1 MRIKIALLFPGQG
14 SQYVGMGAGLYSEFR
29 AAKQTF
35 DEADDVLGFDLK
47 KMCFDGDMNT
57 LTRTENAQP
66 AILTFSVA
74 AFRVFMETFA
84 IEPECAVGHSLG
96 EISALTCAGS
106 IAFDDALRIVRK
118 RGMLMQGTVAENTTM
133 MIAVK
138 DIDAEMVKEQCHHFS
153 NNNQV
158 VVISNYNAPS
168 QTVISGHKRA
178 VTQVG
183 KVLEAKGATLKI
195 LETSAPFHSPLM
207 EAAAG
212 KLKRELEKYTYHEM
226 NWDIVSNVTAL
237 PYESKNKIVENL
249 VSQLTAPVQWSGC
262 MHYLEQRGI
271 HRAVEL
277 GPRKV
282 LKNIMKKN
290 TLDIPVYSFDD
301 KTDAKM
307 FEKALKE
314 KFSRFFTGVLTAAVS
329 CRNRSRDN
337 NEYWQ
342 GVVKPYEIIEKIQDE
357 LDENGTIPTP
367 AQMEQALEMLR
378 SVLKT
383 KKVPIDEQVKRF
395 TRIFDDTGTRDL
407 FPGFQMPMPGK

>member
-1 MRIKIALLFPGQG
+1 MRIKIALIFPGQG

-35 DEADDVLGFDLK
+35 DEANDVLGFDLK

-74 AFRVFMETFA
+74 AFRVFTETFA

-96 EISALTCAGS
+96 EISALTCAGA

-118 RGMLMQGTVAENTTM
+118 RGMFMQETVAENTTM
-133 MIAVK
+133 MTAVK
-138 DIDAEMVKEQCHHFS
+138 DIDAEIVKEQCHLMS
-153 NNNQV
+153 NNNHV

-168 QTVISGHKRA
+168 QTVISGHKQA

-183 KVLEAKGATLKI
+183 KALEAKGAALKI

-207 EAAAG
+207 ETAAG

-226 NWDIVSNVTAL
+226 KWHIVSNVTAL

-249 VSQLTAPVQWSGC
+249 VSQLTTPVQWSRC

-271 HRAVEL
+271 HSAVEL

-290 TLDIPVYSFDD
+290 TLNIPVYSFDD
-301 KTDAKM
+301 KTDLKM
-307 FEKALKE
+307 FEKDIKE
-314 KFSRFFTGVLTAAVS
+314 IFSGFFTGVLAAAVT
-329 CRNRSRDN
+329 CRNRSKDN
-337 NEYWQ
+337 NEYWE
-342 GVVKPYEIIEKIQDE
+342 GVAKPYETIEKIQDK

-367 AQMEQALEMLR
+367 AQMELALEKLR
-378 SVLKT
+378 SVFKT

-395 TRIFDDTGTRDL
+395 TRIFDDTGTRDP